1 MKIALL
7 PPTNALEK
15 RVPLMPEGIKKLKAL
30 GYTCTTEQ
38 SYGQTVDVD
47 PKEWTDA
54 GLVFHKKMTDAVEDA
69 DILLCVQPL
78 SKKEIDRLSKKTLV
92 LGPLKP
98 ALFNVET
105 QTLATSGLTSF
116 TLDLIPRITRAQSM
130 DILSSQ
136 SNLAGYRAVIEGA
149 SRLSRIFP
157 MMMTPAGTIP
167 PARVLILGAGVA
179 GLQAIATAKRL
190 GAIVSAFDVRDAA
203 KEQVESLG
211 ATFISVENSAIA
223 LTEGHGGYAQE
234 MHDDYKKAQRQKLMD
249 VLKTQDLVITTA
261 QIPLKRAPVLLD
273 LEMLSVMKRGSL
285 VIDLASETG
294 GNCTLTKAGDIIEH
308 NGVTLQCGADL
319 LSKIATDASLLFS
332 RNMVHFI
339 TNLLKEGTV
348 QWDDDIVKGTLLTK
362 DGAVVHPLLLN
373 NDAA

>member
-1 MKIALL
+1 MKIALIS
-7 PPTNALEK
+7 PSDELEK

-30 GYTCTTEQ
+30 GYALHAEQ
-38 SYGQTVDVD
+38 GYGHTVNVD
-47 PKEWTDA
+47 DQEWVDA
-54 GLVFHKKMTDAVEDA
+54 GVIFHKKMADVAAEA

-78 SKKEIDRLSKKTLV
+78 LKKEIERLSKKTIV
-92 LGPLKP
+92 IGSLKP
-98 ALFNVET
+98 ALFHAEV
-105 QTLATSGLTSF
+105 QTLATLGLTSF

-149 SRLSRIFP
+149 ARLSRIFP

-167 PARVLILGAGVA
+167 PARVLVLGAGVA

-190 GAIVSAFDVRDAA
+190 GAIVSAFDVRAAA

-211 ATFISVENSAIA
+211 ATFVSVDHVTAASG
-223 LTEGHGGYAQE
+223 EGGGGYARE
-234 MHDDYKKAQRQKLMD
+234 MDDDYKKAQRQKLMD

-261 QIPLKRAPVLLD
+261 QIPLKKAPILLD
-273 LEMLSVMKRGSL
+273 KDMIEVMKKGSM

-294 GNCTLTKAGDIIEH
+294 GNCTLTKAGEVVNH
-308 NGVTLQCGADL
+308 KGVVLQCGIDL

-332 RNMVHFI
+332 RNVVHFM
-339 TNLLKEGTV
+339 TNLLKEGAV

-362 DGAVVHPLLLN
+362 EGAVVHPLLLKN
-373 NDAA
+373 EAA